1 MPGLLPLSELERWKW
16 QRVIKGDFFIDG
28 PGRGLFQAL
37 GHDLEDYKPE
47 EEVAILHNR
56 YQG

>member
-1 MPGLLPLSELERWKW
+1 M
-16 QRVIKGDFFIDG
+16 IKGDFFIDG

-47 EEVAILHNR
+47 EEVAILHSR